1 MEENMAQKDRVYKY
15 LNPVGIQEP
24 VKQHPL
30 APRLKKLE
38 GARITLSIG
47 AGGEQGILIPLRKML
62 PERYP
67 QVRWNI
73 SFAAPHATIAGSR
86 ALSDEE
92 MKTTDA
98 LIRGVVW

>member
-1 MEENMAQKDRVYKY
+1 MAETYKF

-24 VKQHPL
+24 VTLKSL
-30 APRLKKLE
+30 APRLKTLD

-47 AGGEQGILIPLRKML
+47 AGGEQGILIPLAKML

-67 QVRWNI
+67 QVKWNI
-73 SFAAPHATIAGSR
+73 SYAAAHGTKAGSL
-86 ALSDEE
+86 ALAEE
-92 MKTTDA
+92 EFANTDA

>member
-1 MEENMAQKDRVYKY
+1 MAERDKVYKY
-15 LNPVGIQEP
+15 LNPVGYQDP
-24 VKQHPL
+24 VDQLPL
-30 APRLKKLE
+30 APRLEKLE
-38 GARITLSIG
+38 GANITLSIG

-67 QVRWNI
+67 QVNWNI
-73 SFAAPHATIAGSR
+73 SFAAPHATVEGSR

>member
-1 MEENMAQKDRVYKY
+1 LAGKDKSYKF
-15 LNPVGIQEP
+15 LSPVGIQDP
-24 VKQHPL
+24 IKMQGL
-30 APRLKKLE
+30 APRLKSLD

-47 AGGEQGILIPLRKML
+47 AGGEQGILIPLTKML

-67 QVRWNI
+67 QVKWNV
-73 SFAAPHATIAGSR
+73 SYAAPHMTRAGSA

-98 LIRGVVW
+98 LVRGVVW